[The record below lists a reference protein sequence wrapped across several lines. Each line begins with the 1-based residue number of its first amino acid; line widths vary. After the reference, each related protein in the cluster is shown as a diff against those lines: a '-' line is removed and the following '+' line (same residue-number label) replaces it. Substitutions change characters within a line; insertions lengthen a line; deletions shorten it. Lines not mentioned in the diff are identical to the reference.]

1 MNHPGFGR
9 PISYISPKTQDTHTD
24 TRTNAGRNSTCVL
37 AQHIADMEIISRTYH
52 FIVMGSGIHLLTVQN
67 LKVDPTCDTLAS
79 NTR

>member
-37 AQHIADMEIISRTYH
+37 AQHIADMEIISGTYH
-52 FIVMGSGIHLLTVQN
+52 FIVMGSA
-67 LKVDPTCDTLAS
+67 DPFAYRLEFEGRS
-79 NTR
+79 HV